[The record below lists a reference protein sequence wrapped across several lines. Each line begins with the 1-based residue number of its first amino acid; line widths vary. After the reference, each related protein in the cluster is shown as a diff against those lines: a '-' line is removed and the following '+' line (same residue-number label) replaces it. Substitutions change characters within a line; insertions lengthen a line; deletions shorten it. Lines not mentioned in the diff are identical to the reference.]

1 MLSRLHTLVDTAAH
15 ALAVWRAA
23 NDDSDDDDKDED
35 VARRQKPEK
44 KRKKP
49 GVDVR

>member
-1 MLSRLHTLVDTAAH
+1 MSRLHTLVDTAAY

-23 NDDSDDDDKDED
+23 NDDSDDDED
-35 VARRQKPEK
+35 DDNVARRQKPEK

>member
-1 MLSRLHTLVDTAAH
+1 MSRLHTLVDTAAY

-23 NDDSDDDDKDED
+23 NDDSDDDDDD
-35 VARRQKPEK
+35 NVARRQKPEK